1 MRRAQS
7 RGYVRDVDAEF
18 VAKGLRDGFDCGVVQ
33 SKLYGKRV
41 FKNYPS
47 AVGARSA
54 VTAAIQSRLRKRK
67 SLVLG
72 PWRLVEAAL
81 AVSTASRGP
90 APPRRRSIVSLGS

>member
-1 MRRAQS
+1 MLSELLEMRSLVESQNACALPGCTIKFDSFMTCMRRAQS

-47 AVGARSA
+47 AMGARS
-54 VTAAIQSRLRKRK
+54 VLRL
-67 SLVLG
+67 
-72 PWRLVEAAL
+72 
-81 AVSTASRGP
+81 
-90 APPRRRSIVSLGS
+90 